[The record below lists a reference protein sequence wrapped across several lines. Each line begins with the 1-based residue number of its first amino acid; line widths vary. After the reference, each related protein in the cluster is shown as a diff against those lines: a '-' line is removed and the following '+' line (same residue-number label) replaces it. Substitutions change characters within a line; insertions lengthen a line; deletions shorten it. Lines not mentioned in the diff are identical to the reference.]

1 MSPKQEHV
9 AEIIDGFPNI
19 CGFDEQVIKSA
30 ESNKDVFK
38 PATNVSLDN
47 IQSAF
52 VIALHMH
59 QPTIPAGGGELSTA
73 ALIGNLQYMFNHPH
87 VGDNHN
93 ASVFAWRSYRLADA
107 NPG

>member
-1 MSPKQEHV
+1 MSAKQEHI
-9 AEIIDGFPNI
+9 AEIIDGLPNI

-30 ESNKDVFK
+30 ESNKAVFK

-73 ALIGNLQYMFNHPH
+73 ALIGNLQHMFDHPN
-87 VGDNHN
+87 VGD
-93 ASVFAWRSYRLADA
+93 SFCVCLVL
-107 NPG
+107 